1 MNGTAA
7 KSPSNLM
14 GALSYL
20 LGFVSGVILLYLEPY
35 DKDEYVRFHAR
46 QSIAFSVAWFAA
58 NVILG
63 LGGGL
68 LRPLAGLFGLIEFA
82 VNLGFFAVWLF
93 LMFKAYTGEKYR
105 LPVLSEWVESMGF

>member
-1 MNGTAA
+1 MNDAQA
-7 KSPSNLM
+7 KSPSHLL

-20 LGFVSGVILLYLEPY
+20 LGFVTGVIFLYLEPY

-63 LGGGL
+63 VAIAVLHPLAWLVGL
-68 LRPLAGLFGLIEFA
+68 LQSL
-82 VNLGFFAVWLF
+82 VNLGFFIVWLF
-93 LMFKAYTGEKYR
+93 LMYKAYTGEKYR
-105 LPVLSEWVESMGF
+105 LPVLSEWVDSLGF